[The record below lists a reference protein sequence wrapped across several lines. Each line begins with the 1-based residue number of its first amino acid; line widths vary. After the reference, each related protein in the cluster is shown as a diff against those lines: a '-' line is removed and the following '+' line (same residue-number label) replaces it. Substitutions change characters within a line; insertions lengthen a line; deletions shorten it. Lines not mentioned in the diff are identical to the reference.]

1 MNYEWF
7 QDDNQIKLR
16 FEIKNTKSDNLD
28 IQVADVVVKVNVLD
42 KKFAKTI
49 DLLFPVLEGNIKYGA
64 DVLEVTLIKVEPG
77 KWPQLS
83 PSFSK
88 EELIQR
94 RKDAFFRKDQ
104 EIQAQKK
111 QKEELKHQFDQHATK
126 EQIKVDDRERNLII
140 QKQEQQKT
148 EAISDL
154 YNQIGQDSKFTQK
167 QSPSQ
172 NSNDVVQI
180 EEKIKQYEEFEQQQE
195 QKQKSSNKQ
204 LQSISNNNDIF
215 TNEDIKKQE
224 KQAKG
229 PIPEPRKAAAVQ
241 MTFTEKI
248 YPHLAARE
256 QHFKDAPVPRQ
267 KNIPI
272 TEQRENPLFLKDKAD
287 EFFKN
292 KDYYS
297 AINAY
302 SAAFKYDNQM
312 FTCIANRA
320 ACYLALFNFQECID
334 DCQTIINLDKKDQ
347 LYDKCLNR
355 LKVCQ
360 AWKGDLDEALNGNI
374 PEQAK
379 VIIQK
384 RIDSNK
390 YKNQGDA
397 YMTTSQYQKAIEMY
411 LKSLQNDE
419 ENELSLSNMGLAYMK
434 LNQTNKAL
442 ESIEK
447 AIQKV
452 KPFLQYVNLNPNIG
466 IQSSYAGN
474 EFLLKNL
481 MKKSNCLFELN
492 QEQDALNTVK
502 QALIIDE
509 TNAEARSIMNK
520 IQDKLIKQEVLKLK
534 EIATE
539 RLKQQKYSDSLE
551 LYNECLKKLNPQED
565 LMDFLAV
572 LLNRCICCYFL
583 NQFDEII
590 GSCTRGIK
598 IIQIQQNKI
607 LSFEKITKEQRDKL
621 QDFQI
626 RFYVRRSNAYV
637 KQNQIY
643 HAKCDLQEALK
654 LDPQN
659 EQIRKDLEKLK

>member
-49 DLLFPVLEGNIKYGA
+49 DLLAPVIEGNIKYGA
-64 DVLEVTLIKVEPG
+64 DVLEVTLIKVQPG

-83 PSFSK
+83 PSLNK
-88 EELIQR
+88 EELILR
-94 RKDAFFRKDQ
+94 RKDAFLRKDQ

-111 QKEELKHQFDQHATK
+111 LKEDLKHQFDQHATK
-126 EQIKVDDRERNLII
+126 EQIKVDDRERNLIR

-154 YNQIGQDSKFTQK
+154 YNQIGQDSKFK
-167 QSPSQ
+167 QNELVQ
-172 NSNDVVQI
+172 QEVTDDQI
-180 EEKIKQYEEFEQQQE
+180 EDKLKKYEEFEKQQDQN
-195 QKQKSSNKQ
+195 QKQKPKQ
-204 LQSISNNNDIF
+204 SQPISENNDIF

-224 KQAKG
+224 KQANG

-287 EFFKN
+287 EFFRN

-312 FTCIANRA
+312 FACISNRA

-334 DCQTIINLDKKDQ
+334 DCQTIIKMEKKDQ
-347 LYDKCLNR
+347 LYDKCLKR
-355 LKVCQ
+355 LKICQ
-360 AWKGDLDEALNGNI
+360 AWKGDLDEALNGDL
-374 PEQAK
+374 PEEAK
-379 VIIQK
+379 QIIQN
-384 RIDSNK
+384 RIESNK

-411 LKSLQNDE
+411 QKSLQYDF
-419 ENELSLSNMGLAYMK
+419 ENELSLSNIGLAYMK
-434 LNQTNKAL
+434 LNQTDKAL

-466 IQSSYAGN
+466 RQSSFAGN

-492 QEQDALNTVK
+492 QEQDALNSVK

-520 IQDKLIKQEVLKLK
+520 IQDKLIKQDVLKLK

-539 RLKQQKYSDSLE
+539 RLKQQQYSDSLE
-551 LYNECLKKLNPQED
+551 LYNQCLKKLSPQED

-572 LLNRCICCYFL
+572 LLNRCICCFFL
-583 NQFDEII
+583 NQFDEIV

-607 LSFEKITKEQRDKL
+607 LSFEKITKEQKDKL
-621 QDFQI
+621 QDFLV

-659 EQIRKDLEKLK
+659 EQIKKDLEKLK